1 MNKVILVAA
10 VVFVIFLLWNNLENN
25 SGNNSGN
32 NSENNSGNKSQTP
45 AQPVDKIYQN
55 S

>member
-25 SGNNSGN
+25 SGNKSGN
-32 NSENNSGNKSQTP
+32 NSENRSQTP

>member
-32 NSENNSGNKSQTP
+32 NSENRSQTP